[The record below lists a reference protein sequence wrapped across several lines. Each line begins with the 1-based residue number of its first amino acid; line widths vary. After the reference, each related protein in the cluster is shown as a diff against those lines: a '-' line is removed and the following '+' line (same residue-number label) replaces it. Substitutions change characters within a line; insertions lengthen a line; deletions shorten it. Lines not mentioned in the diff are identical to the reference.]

1 MTAAERQ
8 VDHVTCLGCGCACD
22 DLVVRVRGDRIA
34 EVESACDLGRGWLG
48 DGRVP
53 DRVLVGGR
61 PAPLEA
67 AVARLAELLAA
78 GPAMIYL
85 APDLAT
91 EVQRAAVAL
100 ADRLGARVDSVTSDT
115 VAGSLLAA
123 QRRGRATAT
132 LGEIRNRADLLVF
145 WATDAISRCPRY
157 LSRYALDP
165 AGTHVPEGRAGRTV
179 AAVDVGEARGP
190 AEAALRLALG
200 PGDEVAALAVMRAT
214 VLGRELPDLAPA
226 LQAAADLA
234 RRMTQARYVVIV
246 HDAEPPGGDPQR
258 AEGLIGLAQA
268 LNGPTR
274 CALSSLRAGGNRSGA
289 EAALTWQT
297 GYPFA
302 VDLSAGYPRYRPEE
316 PASVALGQVGAVLL
330 LGSAAGVPDRVAHP
344 LARRRVGVVG
354 PRASEASFPV
364 EVAIDTGIAG
374 IHDPGTGYRM
384 DDVPLP
390 LAAIVAGPPSPL
402 GVLEAL
408 GRALGAP
415 PGRGQEAPGRPP
427 EGRRR

>member
-1 MTAAERQ
+1 MTAADRRVE
-8 VDHVTCLGCGCACD
+8 HVTCLGCGCACD

-34 EVESACDLGRGWLG
+34 EVENACDLGRGWLG

-61 PAPLEA
+61 PAAPED
-67 AVARLAELLAA
+67 AVARLAEMLGA
-78 GPAMIYL
+78 GPALIYL

-132 LGEIRNRADLLVF
+132 LGEIRNRADVLVF

-165 AGTHVPEGRAGRTV
+165 VGTQVPEGRAGRTV
-179 AAVDVGEARGP
+179 VAVDVGDARGP
-190 AEAALRLALG
+190 AEAAARLALD
-200 PGDEVAALAVMRAT
+200 PQDEVPALAVMRAT
-214 VLGRELPDLAPA
+214 VLGRELDDLAPP
-226 LQAAADLA
+226 LRAAADLA
-234 RRMTQARYVVIV
+234 RRMTRARYAVIV
-246 HDAEPPGGDPQR
+246 HDAEAPGGDPQR

-274 CALSSLRAGGNRSGA
+274 AALSSLRAGGNRSGA
-289 EAALTWQT
+289 DAALTWQT

-316 PASVALGQVGAVLL
+316 PASVALGQAAAVLVV
-330 LGSAAGVPDRVAHP
+330 GSAAGVPERVARS
-344 LARRRVGVVG
+344 LAGRRVGVVG
-354 PRASEASFPV
+354 PRASEAPFPA
-364 EVAIDTGIAG
+364 EVAIDTGVAG
-374 IHDPGTGYRM
+374 IHDSGTGYRM

-390 LAAIVAGPPSPL
+390 LAAVLPGPPSPL
-402 GVLEAL
+402 RVLEAL
-408 GRALGAP
+408 GRALGEA
-415 PGRGQEAPGRPP
+415 GRAAARRP